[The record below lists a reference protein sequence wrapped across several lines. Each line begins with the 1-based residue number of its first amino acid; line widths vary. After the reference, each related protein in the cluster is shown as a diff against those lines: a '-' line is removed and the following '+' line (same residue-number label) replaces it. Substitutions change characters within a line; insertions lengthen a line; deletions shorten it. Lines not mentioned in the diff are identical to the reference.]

1 MSRHSLHLALPFAA
15 LLAGSLLSLP
25 LQAGSFAI
33 IPQLGSAGY
42 GAAAEWTLN
51 DNLSISLGHTRADF
65 NGEADSDQTHYKG
78 DIHLRN
84 TSLMLNWL
92 PFGGYFRVS
101 AGVTHQDSQ
110 LDLEQSSTSN
120 PDLATCGPVYSH
132 SSLPNE
138 FAPTLTLGW
147 TSLPRSQGLGGY
159 FAAGAMLSGAPEV
172 QAYGNNGPLCAA
184 AIEDE
189 RQQVENDLSN
199 YRVLPIVQAGL
210 IYRL

>member
-1 MSRHSLHLALPFAA
+1 MRHVLAVLALAAAGLPAAATAGGFAV
-15 LLAGSLLSLP
+15 
-25 LQAGSFAI
+25 

-42 GAAAEWTLN
+42 GAAVEWTLN
-51 DNLSISLGHTRADF
+51 DHLSISLGHTRADF
-65 NGEADSDQTHYKG
+65 NGEADSEQTHYKG

-101 AGVTHQDSQ
+101 AGVTRQDSQ

-147 TSLPRSQGLGGY
+147 ASLPRSQGLGGY
-159 FAAGAMLSGAPEV
+159 FAAGAMVTGAPEV
-172 QAYGNNGPLCAA
+172 EAYGNNGPLCAA
-184 AIEDE
+184 AIENE
-189 RQQVENDLSN
+189 RQQVESDLSD
-199 YRVLPIVQAGL
+199 YRVLPVLQAGL